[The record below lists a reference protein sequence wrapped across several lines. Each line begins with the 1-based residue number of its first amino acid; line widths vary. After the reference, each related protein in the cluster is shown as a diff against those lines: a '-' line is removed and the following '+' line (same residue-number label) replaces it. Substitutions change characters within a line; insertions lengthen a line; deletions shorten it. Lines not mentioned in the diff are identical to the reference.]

1 MSDEEL
7 VNLITLPGFST
18 AEKVDQISGR
28 GVGVDVVKTKVEA
41 FGGIF
46 RIENHPGEGLKSVM
60 KLPLTLA
67 IIQALLVKSS
77 GATYAIPVVHTIE
90 TVELPAAELKLI
102 QAKRVII
109 LRDEVVQV
117 LSLSELLAKPP
128 MPETDIVNLVIIEA
142 RDKKIALQV
151 DSVMGQQEI
160 AIKSLGEF
168 LKYARGFSGVTIL
181 GDGSISLIVDVQSLI
196 ETNTKMV

>member
-1 MSDEEL
+1 
-7 VNLITLPGFST
+7 
-18 AEKVDQISGR
+18 
-28 GVGVDVVKTKVEA
+28 
-41 FGGIF
+41 
-46 RIENHPGEGLKSVM
+46 
-60 KLPLTLA
+60 
-67 IIQALLVKSS
+67 
-77 GATYAIPVVHTIE
+77 
-90 TVELPAAELKLI
+90 
-102 QAKRVII
+102 

-151 DSVMGQQEI
+151 DSVLGQQEI

-196 ETNTKMV
+196 ETNTKQA